1 MMLTLALQSDPD
13 RVYQRATAFF
23 TPDEIAEAFACAE
36 GMAIPTELS
45 GRLKQD
51 PRPIMQRFK
60 ELAPAHAPVSIQ
72 RWSFQRIALTAAV
85 VLGSLI
91 LLAMAIDSL
100 FAGLK

>member
-1 MMLTLALQSDPD
+1 MQRPDPIIFHFD
-13 RVYQRATAFF
+13 GKRIGF
-23 TPDEIAEAFACAE
+23 EIAEAFACAE

-60 ELAPAHAPVSIQ
+60 ELAPDHAPVSIQ
-72 RWSFQRIALTAAV
+72 RWSLQRIALTAAV

-91 LLAMAIDSL
+91 LLAMSINSL